1 MRPPIT
7 VEMQGVLALLDNPK
21 GVSGIK
27 ETARNR
33 LRYLG
38 DGAYA
43 TVYEYPDDPSKVIR
57 VNEVDYSR
65 DHPHDGWF
73 PYAERCRRRD
83 QVSPFAPK
91 LYDMIHVGQPGRGV
105 WIAISERLEEIDMA
119 SDEMLDLIE
128 PIRKLIFFRPRNCP
142 EYEKILE
149 ERQPGLLKFIR
160 GTYFGR
166 NDLDI
171 NSENILKR
179 GDTIVINDPDGE
191 VEDRDIGP
199 LEDMYTIK
207 GRPLAKIECSPV
219 ASGFSM

>member
-7 VEMQGVLALLDNPK
+7 VEMQEVLALLDNPK
-21 GVSGIK
+21 GASGMK
-27 ETARNR
+27 ETARSR

-38 DGAYA
+38 DGGYA

-73 PYAERCRRRD
+73 PYAERCRRLD

-91 LYDMIHVGQPGRGV
+91 LYDMIHVGPPGGGV
-105 WIAISERLEEIDMA
+105 WIAISERLEEIDRA
-119 SDEMLDLIE
+119 SDEMLDLIK
-128 PIRKLIFFRPRNCP
+128 PIRELTMFRVFHP

-160 GTYFGR
+160 VSYFGR
-166 NDLDI
+166 NVLDI
-171 NSENILKR
+171 NIENILKR

-191 VEDRDIGP
+191 VEDRDIWP

-207 GRPLAKIECSPV
+207 GRPLAKIECSP
-219 ASGFSM
+219 ATLGISI